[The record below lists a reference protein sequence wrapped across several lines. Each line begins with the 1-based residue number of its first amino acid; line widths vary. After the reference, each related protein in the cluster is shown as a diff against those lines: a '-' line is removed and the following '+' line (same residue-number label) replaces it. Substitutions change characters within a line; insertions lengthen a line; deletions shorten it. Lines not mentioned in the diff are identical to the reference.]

1 MRTSLFARQFCKT
14 KLPSL
19 IFLACTFAFI
29 FLAPA
34 VMAQVTGAANGNPLQ
49 DWTVV
54 NGNAG
59 TAGTIGMNVFHF
71 FMWALMGVIT
81 IFGIKSC
88 IAAASSGQTQQLWPR
103 IMATVI
109 GLAIPFFVN
118 WITSTGQ

>member
-1 MRTSLFARQFCKT
+1 MIPSFSLRSWKEHLPQFI
-14 KLPSL
+14 L
-19 IFLACTFAFI
+19 IALTLTAI
-29 FLAPA
+29 MVGAPNA
-34 VMAQVTGAANGNPLQ
+34 MAQAAANGNPLQ

-71 FMWALMGVIT
+71 FMWALMGVIV

-103 IMATVI
+103 ILATVL
-109 GLAIPFFVN
+109 GLAIPYFVN
-118 WITSTGQ
+118 WITTTGG

>member
-1 MRTSLFARQFCKT
+1 MLRLHMLILTALALVTFMVAT
-14 KLPSL
+14 PS
-19 IFLACTFAFI
+19 ANAQN
-29 FLAPA
+29 APSQGA
-34 VMAQVTGAANGNPLQ
+34 GVTGNPLQ

-59 TAGTIGMNVFHF
+59 AAGNISLNVFHF

-103 IMATVI
+103 IMATVL

-118 WITSTGQ
+118 WITTAAGN

>member
-1 MRTSLFARQFCKT
+1 MIPSFSLRSWKEHLPQFI
-14 KLPSL
+14 L
-19 IFLACTFAFI
+19 IALTLTAI
-29 FLAPA
+29 MVGAPNA
-34 VMAQVTGAANGNPLQ
+34 MAQAAANGNPLQ

-71 FMWALMGVIT
+71 FMWALMGVIV

-103 IMATVI
+103 ILATVL
-109 GLAIPFFVN
+109 GLAIPYFVN
-118 WITSTGQ
+118 W

>member
-1 MRTSLFARQFCKT
+1 MIPSFSLRSWKQHLPQFI
-14 KLPSL
+14 L
-19 IFLACTFAFI
+19 IALTFTAI
-29 FLAPA
+29 MVGAPNA
-34 VMAQVTGAANGNPLQ
+34 MAQAAANGNPLQ

-71 FMWALMGVIT
+71 FMWALMGVIV

-103 IMATVI
+103 ILATVL
-109 GLAIPFFVN
+109 GLAIPYFVN
-118 WITSTGQ
+118 WITTTGG

>member
-1 MRTSLFARQFCKT
+1 MNLSFRSRSWRQ
-14 KLPSL
+14 PSQTFVL
-19 IFLACTFAFI
+19 IAIALTLLA
-29 FLAPA
+29 
-34 VMAQVTGAANGNPLQ
+34 AQSGAAQNAGGTTGNPLQ

-59 TAGTIGMNVFHF
+59 TAGTIGTNVFHF

-103 IMATVI
+103 IMATVL

-118 WITSTGQ
+118 WIVATQAG

>member
-1 MRTSLFARQFCKT
+1 MTTYF
-14 KLPSL
+14 KLPYWKQPLPVFFLFTL
-19 IFLACTFAFI
+19 ILAIIALGAPSAFA
-29 FLAPA
+29 
-34 VMAQVTGAANGNPLQ
+34 QTTNPLQ

-59 TAGTIGMNVFHF
+59 VGGTIGLNVFHF

-103 IMATVI
+103 IMATVL